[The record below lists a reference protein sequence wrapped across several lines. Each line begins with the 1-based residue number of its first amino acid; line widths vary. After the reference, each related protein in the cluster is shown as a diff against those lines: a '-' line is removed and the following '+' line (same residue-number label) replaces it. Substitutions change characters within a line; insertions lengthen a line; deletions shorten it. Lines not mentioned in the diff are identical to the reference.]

1 MKQQKKPYLDKLN
14 AVRKEVL
21 CTGLNN
27 PKKKKPSSRIKHNY
41 LKEKII
47 GKLDEGMRLRKK
59 IINQVSYVCYLS

>member
-1 MKQQKKPYLDKLN
+1 
-14 AVRKEVL
+14 
-21 CTGLNN
+21 LNN